1 MLFTAGIFVVV
12 GVTLQATPFSLPQ
25 LIVAR
30 IITGKFWEHLNS
42 KNVD

>member
-1 MLFTAGIFVVV
+1 MLFLAGIFVVV

-30 IITGKFWEHLNS
+30 IITGKSSEVPS
-42 KNVD
+42 ETID